1 MQAEAE
7 AAVPQAD
14 GPERRR
20 RAVRRTA
27 LACALLAAAFYVGFI
42 VLMMWRATR

>member
-1 MQAEAE
+1 MQAGSEVAM
-7 AAVPQAD
+7 AQAD
-14 GPERRR
+14 DPERRR

-27 LACALLAAAFYVGFI
+27 LACALVAAAFYLGFI